1 MKQRN
6 QINIEMKFILWM
18 AFSFVWTTI
27 TTNRSGD
34 IENNGQ
40 TDRQKE
46 RKKERQTDRQTDRV
60 WKTDYLLFSVWME
73 GGNAWVKCMEIQW
86 MIWYWLV
93 CFDSS
98 LFDCLWGFF
107 SDRYG
112 AFVLI
117 IFCFVWWS
125 KRELKRERNWVSL
138 IFWMAFFFSTD
149 SIWMWKCIWI
159 QLNMS
164 SFMHRQNGKNLVAAY
179 EIDHCSSA
187 NKLTV
192 TTPCR
197 VYFVDAT

>member
-1 MKQRN
+1 MFTWNKEIRLISKWSSFYEWHFLLSGRQLQ
-6 QINIEMKFILWM
+6 QIDLVTLKTM
-18 AFSFVWTTI
+18 
-27 TTNRSGD
+27 G
-34 IENNGQ
+34 
-40 TDRQKE
+40 
-46 RKKERQTDRQTDRV
+46 RQTDRKNERKKGRQTDCV

-98 LFDCLWGFF
+98 LFDCLWVFF

-164 SFMHRQNGKNLVAAY
+164 SFMHRQNGKNPVAAY
-179 EIDHCSSA
+179 EIFNRS
-187 NKLTV
+187 LQ
-192 TTPCR
+192 
-197 VYFVDAT
+197 

>member
-1 MKQRN
+1 MFTWNKEIRLISKWSSFHEWHFLLSGRQLQ
-6 QINIEMKFILWM
+6 QIDLVTLKTMG
-18 AFSFVWTTI
+18 
-27 TTNRSGD
+27 R
-34 IENNGQ
+34 Q
-40 TDRQKE
+40 TDRKNE
-46 RKKERQTDRQTDRV
+46 RKKGRQTDRV

-98 LFDCLWGFF
+98 LFDCLWVFF

-138 IFWMAFFFSTD
+138 IFWMAFFFLNWFNMNVKMYLNSAEHEF
-149 SIWMWKCIWI
+149 IYAPPEWKK
-159 QLNMS
+159 S
-164 SFMHRQNGKNLVAAY
+164 SCGLRNLQ
-179 EIDHCSSA
+179 
-187 NKLTV
+187 
-192 TTPCR
+192 
-197 VYFVDAT
+197 